1 MNTWRKVA
9 LIVAVNTAGGLLPAL
24 LNLLLRHFA
33 DWTAIWRMTQECL
46 VYSWCIGTLCF
57 VVMGGYAG
65 ARLWQLGPVW
75 RYPAFALTF
84 GALGMAGCFAAA
96 LVLVRFGWLS
106 TEEFWAEFTSS
117 MRLGVVFTVLIGAA
131 VTAFEVMFH
140 RLRAANEEL
149 QRRLL
154 EEERARKLA
163 TEARLSSLESRIHPH
178 FLFNTLNSINA
189 LVREDPAAAERTV
202 ERLAALL
209 RYSLDTGGRQLTT
222 LRQELC
228 IVRDY
233 LEIEKTRFGDRLRY
247 RIDVPK
253 EMEDLDVP
261 PMSLQLLVEN
271 SIKHAVSAHRQGGE
285 VLVSARLADGQMVL
299 EVSDDG
305 PGFDLRALRQGHGLE
320 NLQERLAALFDGE
333 GGLEL
338 CRRDGRMAVQI
349 RVPCKKVPV

>member
-1 MNTWRKVA
+1 MAFWRKFV
-9 LIVAVNTAGGLLPAL
+9 LLVAVNTTGGLLPAL
-24 LNLLLRHFA
+24 FNMLFRHVA
-33 DWTAIWRMTQECL
+33 DGAAIWRLTQECL

-57 VVMGGYAG
+57 VVMDYA
-65 ARLWQLGPVW
+65 ADRLWQLGPVW

-84 GALGMAGCFAAA
+84 AALGLAGCFAAA
-96 LVLVRFGWLS
+96 LVLVRFGWL
-106 TEEFWAEFTSS
+106 TPEEFWEEFTSS
-117 MRLGVVFTVLIGAA
+117 VRIGVVFTVLIGAA

-154 EEERARKLA
+154 EHERARKLA

-178 FLFNTLNSINA
+178 FLFNTLNSISA

-209 RYSLDTGGRQLTT
+209 RYSLDTGGRQLVP

-247 RIDVPK
+247 RIAVPPD
-253 EMEDLDVP
+253 MEDLDVP
-261 PMSLQLLVEN
+261 PLSLQLLVEN
-271 SIKHAVSAHRQGGE
+271 SIKHAVSVNRQGGE
-285 VLVSARLADGQMVL
+285 VVVAARLADGQL
-299 EVSDDG
+299 LLDVSDDG
-305 PGFDLRALRQGHGLE
+305 PGFDLRAIRQGHGLE
-320 NLQERLAALFDGE
+320 NLQERLAALFDGD

-338 CRRDGRMAVQI
+338 SRRDGRMVVEI
-349 RVPCKKVPV
+349 KVPCRKVLV